1 MEFDTLILL
10 LAGGWALLN
19 WVIRSARGGSREA
32 EQPEA
37 PDPAELEARRQRTL
51 ERMQARRRERQAARG
66 ASRTEPAQVLDPA
79 ERFRREMER
88 IMGVHTEEE
97 HGPLGRRGG
106 VQLEPAEEVEELEPL
121 EVGEQVISLEVPDTR
136 PLRVLIDQDAQAE
149 EIVRRRI
156 AVAEAHN
163 RPKTRADHAKFDQTM
178 RSAPAEVTRTPKVPR
193 LPGKGL
199 RQALIWLEI
208 LGPPV
213 SRR

>member
-1 MEFDTLILL
+1 M
-10 LAGGWALLN
+10 
-19 WVIRSARGGSREA
+19 
-32 EQPEA
+32 
-37 PDPAELEARRQRTL
+37 
-51 ERMQARRRERQAARG
+51 
-66 ASRTEPAQVLDPA
+66 
-79 ERFRREMER
+79 
-88 IMGVHTEEE
+88 
-97 HGPLGRRGG
+97 
-106 VQLEPAEEVEELEPL
+106 
-121 EVGEQVISLEVPDTR
+121 PDTR

-163 RPKTRADHAKFDQTM
+163 RPKTRADHAKFDRAI